1 MDNVKA
7 SSTYTNQNY
16 SVAELAIQSMR
27 AMLGQSSLASHY
39 DKLTKEQKIMLLI
52 QAGINSQLFWDY
64 QFEQF
69 NPKQRND
76 IRHAIIFVTDTAN
89 EFSGVNLSKE
99 QCHFSRHNAFVATNS
114 KQSEVNLLSG

>member
-1 MDNVKA
+1 MDNLKA
-7 SSTYTNQNY
+7 SSTYTNPNY

-39 DKLTKEQKIMLLI
+39 DKLIKDQKIMLLI
-52 QAGINSQLFWDY
+52 QAGINAQLFWEY
-64 QFEQF
+64 RFEQF

-89 EFSGVNLSKE
+89 EFSGVDLSKE
-99 QCHFSRHNAFVATNS
+99 QCHFSRQISSAAKSHSQFEGKT
-114 KQSEVNLLSG
+114 LSG